1 MPTFVPSQR
10 GQTAPASPIRRLT
23 PYADDAKRRGVQ
35 VLHLNIGQPDI
46 ATPRAMIQAYHD
58 FDDKVLAYGASEG
71 SLRYRWARAG
81 YYTGLGLASG
91 GAPIDPEQIIAT
103 VGGSEALL
111 FAIGA
116 TCDAGDEVLVTEPY
130 YPNYWGYAHLLSVS
144 VRAITTTADNGFRTS
159 AEQVAAAIGPRTRV
173 VLLSTPG
180 NPTGTVYSAAE
191 LRAIASVCR
200 ERGVYII
207 SDEVYRDF
215 VYDHEILQ
223 GRLTAPSLLAEPGFA
238 DNAILVDSVSKR
250 YSACGARVGCV
261 VTRNA
266 ELRAAMLKFAQCRLS
281 PPVVDMLAAE
291 AALQTPPAELALNI
305 NEYHRRRDALVAGLR
320 AIPGVHAAT
329 PEGAFYLMVEL
340 PVDDAEKF
348 CIFLLQ
354 DFALDGHT
362 VMLAPGDG
370 FYANAELGRRQVRA
384 AYVLEVPKLQQA
396 CQVLAAALQVYP
408 GRLRS
413 AV

>member
-1 MPTFVPSQR
+1 MSIARLAPSQR
-10 GQTAPASPIRRLT
+10 GLTAQASPIRRLT
-23 PYADDAKRRGVQ
+23 PYADDAKRRGLE

-71 SLRYRWARAG
+71 SLHYRQALAN
-81 YYTGLGLASG
+81 YYNGLGIAAG
-91 GAPIDPEQIIAT
+91 GGPIEPDHIIAT

-130 YPNYWGYAHLLSVS
+130 YPNYWGYAHLLSVG
-144 VRAITTTADNGFRTS
+144 VRAITTTAASGFRVT
-159 AEQVAAAIGPRTRV
+159 AEQVAAAIGPKTRV
-173 VLLSTPG
+173 LLISSPG

-191 LRAIASVCR
+191 LRSIGEVCR
-200 ERGVYII
+200 SRDVFFI

-215 VYDHEILQ
+215 VYDDAVLQ
-223 GRLTAPSLLAEPGFA
+223 GRTTAPSLLAEPGFA

-291 AALQTPPAELALNI
+291 AALLTPADELASNI
-305 NEYHRRRDALVAGLR
+305 AEYHLRRDALVAGLR
-320 AIPGVHAAT
+320 QIPGVNAAT

-348 CIFLLQ
+348 CIFMLR
-354 DFALDGHT
+354 DFSFEGAT

-370 FYANAELGRRQVRA
+370 FYANPELGRRQARA
-384 AYVLEVPKLQQA
+384 AYVLQVPKLQRS
-396 CQVLAAALQVYP
+396 CQVLAAALQAYP
-408 GRLRS
+408 GRL
-413 AV
+413 